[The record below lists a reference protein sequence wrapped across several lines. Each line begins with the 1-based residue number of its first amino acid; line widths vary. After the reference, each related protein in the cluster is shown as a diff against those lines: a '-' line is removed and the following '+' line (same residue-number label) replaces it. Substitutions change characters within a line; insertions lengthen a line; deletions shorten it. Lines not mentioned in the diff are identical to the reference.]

1 MERKISKIGTENL
14 NDFLLET
21 IDVQISLLQNH
32 FDICKIVINSIL
44 GQEVDSLAGKRY
56 SHDKPN
62 EGQFSRWGHN
72 PSSVKIGTQK
82 MPIQVPRVM
91 DNVSG
96 ENVVL
101 ENFQKIG
108 NLPEQTEGMVQ
119 SVLHGLSMR
128 DYQHTAEKMLG
139 NFGLSA
145 ASISREF
152 VAESAEALKEFN
164 ERTFEEIKFVSL
176 FIDGKHMAGS
186 QMIIVLGVTDKG
198 QKIPI
203 GISQTTT
210 ENHKAIK
217 QLLSDLIARG
227 LDFEDGLLVVI
238 DGAKGLKKA
247 VEETFGDYALIQR
260 CQWHKRENV
269 VSYLKLEKQEEYR
282 KKLQKAYAEEEYD
295 LAKLKL
301 IEVGQELKKENIQA
315 YNSLMEGFEE
325 TLTIK
330 RIGLNQFSRSFSTT
344 NCIESLNSQVG
355 KFIRKV
361 KRWQTPDQRLRWTA
375 MGLLEAE
382 QRMKKVSG
390 FEKLPE
396 MVKIL
401 KTTINEIK
409 LAQKTS

>member
-1 MERKISKIGTENL
+1 MESKISKIGTENL

-21 IDVQISLLQNH
+21 IDVQISLLQQH

-62 EGQFSRWGHN
+62 EGRFSRWGYN

-82 MPIQVPRVM
+82 VPVQVPRVM
-91 DNVSG
+91 DNVSN
-96 ENVVL
+96 ESVVL
-101 ENFQKIG
+101 ENFRKIG
-108 NLPEQTEGMVQ
+108 ELPEQTEGMVQ

-128 DYQHTAEKMLG
+128 DYKKTAEQMVG

-145 ASISREF
+145 TSISREF
-152 VAESAEALKEFN
+152 VAESAVALKEFN
-164 ERTFEEIKFVSL
+164 ERRFEEIKFVSL

-203 GISQTTT
+203 GICQTTT

-227 LDFEDGLLVVI
+227 LDFEEGLLVVI

-247 VEETFGDYALIQR
+247 VEETFGDHAIIQR

-269 VSYLKLEKQEEYR
+269 VSYLKLEKQDEYR

-295 LAKLKL
+295 IAKLKL
-301 IEVGQELKKENIQA
+301 IEIGEELKKENIQA

-330 RIGLNQFSRSFSTT
+330 RMGLNQFSRSFSTT

-409 LAQKTS
+409 QAQKTS

>member
-1 MERKISKIGTENL
+1 MESKISKIGTENL

-21 IDVQISLLQNH
+21 IDVQISLLQQH

-62 EGQFSRWGHN
+62 EGRYSRWGYN

-82 MPIQVPRVM
+82 VPIQVPRVM
-91 DNVSG
+91 DNETG
-96 ENVVL
+96 DNVVL
-101 ENFQKIG
+101 KNFHKIG
-108 NLPEQTEGMVQ
+108 DLPEQTEGMIQ

-128 DYQHTAEKMLG
+128 DYKHTAEQMMG

-145 ASISREF
+145 SSISREF
-152 VAESAEALKEFN
+152 VAESAEALKEFSQRRLD
-164 ERTFEEIKFVSL
+164 ELKFVSL

-198 QKIPI
+198 KKIPL

-217 QLLSDLIARG
+217 QLLSELIGRG
-227 LDFEDGLLVVI
+227 LDFEDGLLIVI
-238 DGAKGLKKA
+238 DGSKGLKKG
-247 VEETFGDYALIQR
+247 VEETFGDHAIIQR

-269 VSYLKLEKQEEYR
+269 VSYLKPEKQDEYR

-295 LAKLKL
+295 TAKLKL
-301 IEVGQELKKENIQA
+301 TEVGEEIKKENIQA

-330 RIGLNQFSRSFSTT
+330 RIGLNKFSRSFSTT

-382 QRMKKVSG
+382 QRMKKVSQ

-401 KTTINEIK
+401 KTTITEIK
-409 LAQKTS
+409 QAQKTS